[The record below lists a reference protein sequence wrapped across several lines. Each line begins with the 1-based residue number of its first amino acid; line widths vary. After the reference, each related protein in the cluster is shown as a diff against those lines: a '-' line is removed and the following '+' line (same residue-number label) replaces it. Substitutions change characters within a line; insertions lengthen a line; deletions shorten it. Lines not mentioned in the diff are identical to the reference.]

1 MRSTSAPAARRK
13 SRAGI
18 AQVLQKHGGARG
30 AANRLQSDPA
40 AYEAAQRRQ
49 WCEVQLRSIYGA
61 NEPAKVA
68 NAAGLCAKYAGK
80 ERALVRK
87 VQAKYEGAGADGD
100 LRG

>member
-1 MRSTSAPAARRK
+1 M
-13 SRAGI
+13 
-18 AQVLQKHGGARG
+18 
-30 AANRLQSDPA
+30 
-40 AYEAAQRRQ
+40 
-49 WCEVQLRSIYGA
+49 QLRSIYGA

-87 VQAKYEGAGADGD
+87 VAAKYEGEAADGD

>member
-1 MRSTSAPAARRK
+1 MVGTPLL
-13 SRAGI
+13 AG
-18 AQVLQKHGGARG
+18 VLMLLDKVE
-30 AANRLQSDPA
+30 ANRLQSDPA